1 MTAAAAAVDERV
13 LAASR
18 AYIES
23 LGDAAEDAFYTID
36 LRHVANQYRR
46 MVTQLPRVLPF
57 YTVKCH
63 PNTRVLSLL
72 AKLGAGV
79 DCASQSEVALS
90 LSHGVPPERI
100 IFANTM
106 KQRSHLRFAREHN
119 VPLTVFD
126 SSDELF
132 KIQYEFPEAKLV
144 LRLQVDDSK
153 ARHLLGPKFGTPM
166 ADVPALLETAKR
178 LELNVVGV
186 CFHVGVGVLEASAFV
201 DAIVRAKQA
210 FAMGLDAGY
219 KFTLLNL
226 GGGFAGVDLGPV
238 KFESV
243 AQAINEVL
251 DELFPEDS
259 GVSII
264 SEPGRYFVS
273 ACATLTVNVIGR
285 KADPELTARART
297 STSADE
303 SNPGLLRYMYIVND
317 GKHGS
322 FSTPHLCVVSTP
334 VVLKAANADES
345 TPVPCSLWG
354 PTMDGKDAITRETAL
369 PILEVGDWITF
380 PRMGAYSFATGSTFN
395 GFSLPSRIYIEEDIS
410 NKQTNTT

>member
-1 MTAAAAAVDERV
+1 MPKKTLTDERL

-18 AYIES
+18 THIEG
-23 LGDAAEDAFYTID
+23 LGGAAEDAFYTID
-36 LRHVANQYRR
+36 LQHVANQYLR
-46 MVTQLPRVLPF
+46 MVTQLPRVVPF

-63 PNTRVLSLL
+63 PDTRVLSLL

-79 DCASQSEVALS
+79 DCASQSEVAMS
-90 LSHGVPPERI
+90 LEHGVPPERI

-106 KQRSHLRFAREHN
+106 KQRSHLRFAREHD

-126 SSDELF
+126 SSDELA
-132 KIQYEFPEAKLV
+132 KIQSEFPEARLV

-153 ARHLLGPKFGTPM
+153 ARHQFGPKFGTPM
-166 ADVPALLETAKR
+166 ADVPRLLETAKR
-178 LELNVVGV
+178 LGLNVVGV

-210 FAMGLDAGY
+210 FTTGLDAGY
-219 KFTLLNL
+219 EFTLLNL
-226 GGGFAGVDLGPV
+226 GGGFAGDDLGPV
-238 KFESV
+238 KFESA
-243 AQAINEVL
+243 AQAINRVL

-273 ACATLTVNVIGR
+273 ACAALSVNVLGKR
-285 KADPELTARART
+285 VDPDLTQRASGEPRH
-297 STSADE
+297 
-303 SNPGLLRYMYIVND
+303 MYIVND

-322 FSTPHLCVVSTP
+322 FSTPHLCVVPTP
-334 VVLKAANADES
+334 VVLKATNAIES
-345 TPVPCSLWG
+345 KVVPCSVWG
-354 PTMDGKDAITRETAL
+354 PTMDGKDAITRETML
-369 PILEVGDWITF
+369 PELEVGDWITF

-395 GFSLPSRIYIEEDIS
+395 GFSLPTRVYIDAEDVGI
-410 NKQTNTT
+410 